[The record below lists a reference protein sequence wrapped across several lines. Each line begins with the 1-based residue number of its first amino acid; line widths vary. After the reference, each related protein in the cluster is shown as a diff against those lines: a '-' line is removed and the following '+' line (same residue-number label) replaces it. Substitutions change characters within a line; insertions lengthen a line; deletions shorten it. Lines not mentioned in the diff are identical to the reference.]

1 MRKAIILVLLFCSLI
16 IYGCSQ
22 KRDFELVK
30 YEKNG
35 VVFYFADQTKRSN
48 EPVVVLCHGLGGNH
62 RDMDAAAE
70 LLYKKGYAVV
80 TLDLYG
86 HENVTYRSDI
96 YINEM
101 LEMSAD
107 KISDILRILKEEQL
121 CRSDQY
127 GIYGYSLGGMVG
139 FYLAAYGK
147 VSPQILISM
156 SSLPDFKAVLENS
169 YTSIP
174 MKLSAE
180 TGQFEQTSPE
190 ENLRL
195 AEWMSSNNPIDQI
208 EQMKNTAIYMVN
220 GSKDSIMPIELAEQ
234 FQEKFNQIG
243 GSIQL
248 YINPDG
254 THSELGDYHVESILE
269 SAKSILSPL
278 EEQ

>member
-1 MRKAIILVLLFCSLI
+1 MRKTIILVLLFCTLT
-16 IYGCSQ
+16 IYGCGQ
-22 KRDFELVK
+22 KSDFELVK

-48 EPVVVLCHGLGGNH
+48 ESVIVLCHGLGGNH
-62 RDMDAAAE
+62 QDMDAVAE
-70 LLYKKGYAVV
+70 LLYKQGYAIV
-80 TLDLYG
+80 TLDLHG

-96 YINEM
+96 YIDEM
-101 LEMSAD
+101 LTMSAD
-107 KISDILRILKEEQL
+107 KISNILCILKDERL
-121 CRSDQY
+121 CGADQY

-139 FYLAAYGK
+139 FYLAAYGE
-147 VSPQILISM
+147 VSPKILISM
-156 SSLPDFKAVLENS
+156 SSLPDFEAILENS

-195 AEWMSSNNPIDQI
+195 AEWISSNNPVDHL

-269 SAKSILSPL
+269 SATSILSPL